1 MVRSIAAL
9 IALVLSAF
17 PVAAQGKRVAFVI
30 GNSAYKHAGE
40 LTNPRN
46 DAVDMTA
53 ILKQKG
59 FTVIDGIDLDKAS
72 FVARLQEFS
81 LALKGAEIALF
92 FYAGHGIQVDG
103 RNYLLPVDAEL
114 AAASALDAELVP
126 VSFIYREMEGKARFK
141 IVILDACRNN
151 PLADELRRAT
161 GPRSSTVGR
170 GLAREDFGLG
180 WESVVSF
187 STQPGNVALD
197 GDGRNSPFTAA
208 LVRNLAASTEDADFA
223 GILAKVRGEVMR
235 STQRAQAP
243 WDISSLRVRLYLD
256 RAMQPEVS
264 EATLAWSKINRQSYA
279 EVEAF
284 VERYGSSPEAERA
297 RLLLA
302 IPPCVALKEGGGRC
316 IKVAGSTSKPLV
328 RVVIPSFRDCPECP
342 EMVIVPW
349 GHFHMGSPDSEI
361 GRDPGEEQTRIT
373 IPYLFAVGRLKVT
386 AAEWNACV
394 VAGGCNVSS
403 RAAEGQG
410 SNSNAEISFDEAKSY
425 ARWLSQ
431 KTGKSY
437 RLPSEAEWEFVTR
450 AGTTTAY
457 WWGSSMDARPA
468 DASSN
473 PWDIRTEGLEWVE
486 DCWNESIR
494 GIAGDGRARTTGDC
508 TRHVVRGSR
517 DDHPWSLRS
526 AYRTSARSN
535 DKGIGFRVIN
545 TLLDR

>member
-9 IALVLSAF
+9 IALVLFAF

-40 LTNPRN
+40 LSNPRN

-59 FTVIDGIDLDKAS
+59 FIVIDGIDLDKAS

-114 AAASALDAELVP
+114 ATAPALDAQLVP
-126 VSFIYREMEGKARFK
+126 MTFIYREMEAKTRFK

-151 PLADELRRAT
+151 PLADELRRAI
-161 GPRSSTVGR
+161 GQRSSTVGR
-170 GLAREDFGLG
+170 GLAREDLGLG
-180 WESVVSF
+180 WDSVVSF

-208 LVRNLAASTEDADFA
+208 LVRNLAASTGDTDFA
-223 GILAKVRGEVMR
+223 AILAKVRGEVTR
-235 STQRAQAP
+235 STQRAQNP
-243 WDISSLRVRLYLD
+243 WDISSLRVALYLD
-256 RAMQPEVS
+256 RATQPEVS
-264 EATLAWSKINRQSYA
+264 EATLAWAKVNRQSYA

-284 VERYGSSPEAERA
+284 VGRYGSGPEADRA
-297 RLLLA
+297 RRLLA
-302 IPPCVALKEGGGRC
+302 VPPCIALKEGGGRC

-328 RVVIPSFRDCPECP
+328 RVIPSFRDCPECP

-373 IPYLFAVGRLKVT
+373 IPYHFAVGRLKIT

-394 VAGGCNVSS
+394 AAGGCNVSS
-403 RAAEGQG
+403 NATEGQG
-410 SNSNAEISFDEAKSY
+410 SNSIAEISFDEAKSY
-425 ARWLSQ
+425 ARWLSK

-457 WWGSSMDARPA
+457 WWGASMDTRPA
-468 DASSN
+468 D
-473 PWDIRTEGLEWVE
+473 ELEQPMGH
-486 DCWNESIR
+486 SQP
-494 GIAGDGRARTTGDC
+494 GARMG
-508 TRHVVRGSR
+508 
-517 DDHPWSLRS
+517 
-526 AYRTSARSN
+526 
-535 DKGIGFRVIN
+535 
-545 TLLDR
+545 